1 MKEGLG
7 TVPALVV
14 VITGFVIISS
24 YLAFTINY
32 SKAFKANSR
41 IVNIIQQENNKIDQK
56 TIARINKYLKKINY
70 TAAQEYTKKG
80 CAGDNKDDVWTT
92 VSSGSKNA
100 GWCYKTI
107 VVAGKEEAEKLIY
120 TKIRTFISIDLPMFN
135 KFFSGNNQFQVEGS
149 TKVTRVTS

>member
-41 IVNIIQQENNKIDQK
+41 IVNVIQQENNKIDK
-56 TIARINKYLKKINY
+56 NAIARINKYLKKINY
-70 TAAQEYTKKG
+70 HAAEEYMKKG
-80 CAGDNKDDVWTT
+80 CMDNGKQNGW
-92 VSSGSKNA
+92 VSVTSGNSNA
-100 GWCYKTI
+100 GWCYKT
-107 VVAGKEEAEKLIY
+107 VTVAGEGESEKLIY
-120 TKIRTFISIDLPMFN
+120 TKIRTFISIDVPFFN
-135 KFFSGNNQFQVEGS
+135 KFFAGNNQFKVEGS